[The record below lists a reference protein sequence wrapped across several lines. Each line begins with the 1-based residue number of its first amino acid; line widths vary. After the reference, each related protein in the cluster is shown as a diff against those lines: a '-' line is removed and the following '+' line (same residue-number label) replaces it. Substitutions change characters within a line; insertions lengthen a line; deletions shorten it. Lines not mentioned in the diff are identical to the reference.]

1 MRSLFCK
8 MNTRDWFVNTFLVK
22 KVEFLFVPMLT
33 GEYVSR
39 IEKRAVEKIR
49 VEFGKHGT

>member
-1 MRSLFCK
+1 M
-8 MNTRDWFVNTFLVK
+8 K

-39 IEKRAVEKIR
+39 IEKKVIEKIR
-49 VEFGKHGT
+49 VEFARHG